1 MNKVVA
7 VDRSASALATAE
19 LLDSVGRRLHLRAF
33 RDGLNPAQWAALRF
47 FARPFTDSPTAVA
60 FARYQGIS
68 RTSANQT
75 VRALV
80 DKGLLN
86 RQVSEQ
92 DARCQN
98 VELTAAGHGLLRR
111 DPLLDLQAPIAGL
124 PLDLQ
129 QSLAAAL
136 SMVLPHLAEE
146 EELAAG

>member
-7 VDRSASALATAE
+7 NDRTASALATAE

-47 FARPFTDSPTAVA
+47 FARPFTDNPTAVS

-80 DKGLLN
+80 DKGLML

-98 VELTAAGHGLLRR
+98 VELTPSGRALLRR
-111 DPLLDLQAPIAGL
+111 DPLLDLQAPIAAL
-124 PLDLQ
+124 PLELQ
-129 QSLAAAL
+129 QSMAAAL
-136 SMVLPHLAEE
+136 SMVLPHLGEE
-146 EELAAG
+146 EELAS